1 MRRGRLLAGSLFAAA
16 FVATLLTGPVDADA
30 ARWRTLAT
38 TADNGEI
45 CLSVDGQSLS
55 YKRLEADDPVVVRLR
70 GPRRVKILARHLFA
84 AGETGRR
91 AFTLHVAMDG
101 EAVLSKTFRGSPR
114 EGVARCNDAD
124 AHAGGLH
131 RAYVT
136 VPTGW
141 HELEI
146 TADEATVAA
155 RFFRETKRQRED
167 LITYAPEHYLGVT
180 QLQFDSGSRSTYY
193 SFSPEKPL
201 TCEVTGPTTLT
212 IWTRLD
218 FDHTMNGSQPYTLEV
233 FCDGEAWRTF
243 HFDTKK
249 LDAAVYMDRPGVLPG
264 ERKTLR
270 IPLGKG
276 RHRVEIRCVRP
287 TGCCV
292 TAKIRIPAKD
302 VR

>member
-1 MRRGRLLAGSLFAAA
+1 MRHGRFMASSLFAVAFTVTLLAGVTDVS
-16 FVATLLTGPVDADA
+16 A

-38 TADNGEI
+38 TADNGEV
-45 CLSVDGQSLS
+45 CLSVGGQSLS
-55 YKRLEADDPVVVRLR
+55 YKRLEIDDPVVVRIR
-70 GPRRVKILARHLFA
+70 GPRRVKILTRHLFA
-84 AGETGRR
+84 AGETGRS

-101 EAVLSKTFRGSPR
+101 EAVLSKVFQGTPR
-114 EGVARCNDAD
+114 EDVVRCDDAD
-124 AHAGGLH
+124 AQAGGLH

-136 VPTGW
+136 VPAGW

-146 TADEATVAA
+146 TAAEAAVAA
-155 RFFRETKRQRED
+155 RIFRETKRQRED
-167 LITYAPEHYLGVT
+167 LVTYAPEHYSGVT
-180 QLQFDSGSRSTYY
+180 QLQFESGSRSTYY
-193 SFSPEKPL
+193 SFSPDHPL

-212 IWTRLD
+212 VWTRLD
-218 FDHTMNGSQPYTLEV
+218 FDHTMNGSQPYTLDV
-233 FCDGEAWRTF
+233 FCDGEPWRIF
-243 HFDTKK
+243 HYDTKK

-264 ERKTLR
+264 ERKTLK

-287 TGCCV
+287 SGCCV